1 MSTIIHNNFIP
12 IYELITDPTKKQTLK
27 AYIDNY
33 IKSKEVC
40 SISLYPSTTGTRQVS
55 GLGHINQGAGVAIG
69 DIDKNGRPDMI
80 LMGALI
86 YKVTLDS
93 FS

>member
-1 MSTIIHNNFIP
+1 MASVKSSTPKFIDVDNNSQSFIP
-12 IYELITDPTKKQTLK
+12 IYELVTDPTKKQTLK

-69 DIDKNGRPDMI
+69 DIEKMEG
-80 LMGALI
+80 LI
-86 YKVTLDS
+86 
-93 FS
+93 

>member
-1 MSTIIHNNFIP
+1 M
-12 IYELITDPTKKQTLK
+12 QTLK

-69 DIDKNGRPDMI
+69 DIDKMEG
-80 LMGALI
+80 LI
-86 YKVTLDS
+86 
-93 FS
+93 